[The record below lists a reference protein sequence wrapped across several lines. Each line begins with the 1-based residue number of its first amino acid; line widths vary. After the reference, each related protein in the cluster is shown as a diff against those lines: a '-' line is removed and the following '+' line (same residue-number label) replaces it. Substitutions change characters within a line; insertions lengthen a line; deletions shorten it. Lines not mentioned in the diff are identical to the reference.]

1 MDHAASMCE
10 ECAKSTPVFECVEC
24 EQLLCTKCDELLHR
38 GGKRKAHKR
47 VGLCHSCKSHSTEYC
62 VTCIQN
68 LCSGCLSFH
77 LNHSVSTIFSQ
88 NYVAVFWDLNSQLI
102 VTGEEISRTLANLK
116 NLYSRIDIFKIYG
129 DTYFKWRNLF
139 SNCNAEYSHPEG
151 IRESEAILIDISL
164 LNKDTTSEI
173 LLISTQAGNYKAH
186 LNQIQSGLPKIKI
199 FISLTFPNIHK
210 IPLTNLQTEPK
221 SYLLPQKQPICKP
234 LSGELSFQEK
244 PTLHQLPVYQ
254 NFSRKKSQN
263 LSHDH
268 LLTFLK
274 ELADSGQ
281 IMHESGWLCKS
292 YAQRSRISVNE
303 STNIIKE
310 VQDLGHVHIT
320 ERTFCDLKTTFFT
333 SLKIDSLSFESL
345 LWALRSLKADE
356 MLPTERAVQ
365 SRIKEGFEYKVSTI
379 EWSSL
384 LEVCKATNKH
394 THTKSAPEQVTTNY
408 SLFSSQISGY
418 STNQMFIIKDVTD
431 PVTKQKIFVIYPKGE
446 EWESIDQY
454 IKEGDILGIK
464 GTGDWEAF
472 VEFLTEYFSAC
483 EPGDDSRAIPGGRYG
498 CAQFLKYCGNQIL
511 RKCSL
516 GKLSYM
522 VQLSIDEDLLRYHKT
537 LLIWTPMNPKP
548 VADTE
553 NNEKLAII
561 QAKIV
566 EVLKENKDGMSLA
579 QLPLY
584 VKRKLNFPLNIAEL
598 GFAKLKDLLLTLP
611 VVEIE
616 QRGTNHP
623 FAVYR
628 GKRRASEVEI
638 KMAIEKYL
646 QEHPQRVSLQSLEN
660 LLVKKFG
667 IISWTELRQPSL
679 LEFIKWKIPEIEIS
693 KDSSTPILSYQN
705 AFSRTYQYQSKPF
718 YSKSNTNSQS
728 LFSPESL
735 SKSFQPTPTHK
746 FDYFDPFT
754 SNPPGF
760 N

>member
-1 MDHAASMCE
+1 MDHAASICE
-10 ECAKSTPVFECVEC
+10 ECTKSLSVFQCIEC
-24 EQLLCTKCDELLHR
+24 EQLLCTNCDEILHK
-38 GGKRKAHKR
+38 GGKRRAHKR
-47 VGLCHSCKSHSTEYC
+47 VGLCDSCKSQASEYC
-62 VTCIQN
+62 VTCNQN
-68 LCSGCLSFH
+68 LCRGCLIYH
-77 LNHSVSTIFSQ
+77 QNHTYSTIFSQ
-88 NYVAVFWDLNSQLI
+88 NYVAIFWDLNSQQI
-102 VTGEEISRTLANLK
+102 VTGEEVSRTLMNLK

-139 SNCNAEYSHPEG
+139 SNTLAEYSHPEG

-164 LNKDTTSEI
+164 LNKDTVAEI
-173 LLISTQAGNYKAH
+173 LLISAQAGNYKVH

-199 FISLTFPNIHK
+199 YVSLTFPNIHK
-210 IPLTNLQTEPK
+210 IPLSDLQTESK
-221 SYLLPQKQPICKP
+221 SYLLPPKISISKP
-234 LSGELSFQEK
+234 LSGELQTQEK
-244 PTLHQLPVYQ
+244 TLINQFPTYQ
-254 NFSRKKSQN
+254 NFPRKKGQN

-281 IMHESGWLCKS
+281 IMHESGWLCKIF
-292 YAQRSRISVNE
+292 AQRSRISVNE

-310 VQDLGHVHIT
+310 VQALGHIHTT

-345 LWALRSLKADE
+345 LWTLRSLKADE

-365 SRIKEGFEYKVSTI
+365 SRMKEGFEFKVSAL

-384 LEVCKATNKH
+384 LEVCKGASKH

-408 SLFSSQISGY
+408 SLFSSQTSGFTA
-418 STNQMFIIKDVTD
+418 SPMFIVKEVTD
-431 PVTKQKIFVIYPKGE
+431 PVTRQNIFVVYPKGE
-446 EWESIDQY
+446 EWDSIDQY
-454 IKEGDILGIK
+454 IKEGDVLAVK
-464 GTGDWEAF
+464 ETDDWKAY
-472 VEFLTEYFSAC
+472 VGFLTEYFSAC
-483 EPGDDSRAIPGGRYG
+483 EPGDASRAVPGGRYG
-498 CAQFLKYCGNQIL
+498 CAQFLKYCGNQVL
-511 RKCSL
+511 RNCSL

-553 NNEKLAII
+553 NNEKLAVI
-561 QAKIV
+561 QAKIL

-584 VKRKLNFPLNIAEL
+584 VKRKLNFPLNISEL

-628 GKRRASEVEI
+628 GKRRLSELEL
-638 KMAIEKYL
+638 KKLIEKNL
-646 QEHPQRVSLQSLEN
+646 QERSQGSSLQSLEN
-660 LLVKKFG
+660 LVSNKFG
-667 IISWTELRQPSL
+667 VIPWSDLKQANL
-679 LEFIKWKIPEIEIS
+679 LDFIRSKMPEIEIYKESNLLILRYRKQTNYLDPS
-693 KDSSTPILSYQN
+693 KPIVSKLYQTNLSLYSSESLTKSYQS
-705 AFSRTYQYQSKPF
+705 A
-718 YSKSNTNSQS
+718 
-728 LFSPESL
+728 
-735 SKSFQPTPTHK
+735 PTHK